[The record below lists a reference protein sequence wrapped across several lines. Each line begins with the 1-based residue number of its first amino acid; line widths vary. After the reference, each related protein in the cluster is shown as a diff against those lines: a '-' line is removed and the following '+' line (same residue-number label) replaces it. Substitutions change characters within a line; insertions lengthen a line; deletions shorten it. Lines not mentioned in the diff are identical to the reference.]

1 MSVVK
6 NIATQLI
13 EVSLQRAFPHPPVLR
28 LRQTA
33 RQHQRPLTGFNQSIR
48 RGDVILNRRH
58 ITAAG
63 SATIAHADF
72 PFRAGQ
78 VQGIAAEHIAIA
90 GELDALRFHRAI
102 RVGHRYRAGIASED
116 GKTGVGNHGAGDG
129 AGGIGPDVICRRPGA
144 IAAALGGAAGQAV
157 GVPEIQRH
165 VASIEQ
171 IDLPGARQVLQGKR
185 RVRVGQLQAAVGF
198 GKGAGVVEQAI
209 QARAEA
215 ASIVQGQRRAIDG
228 QIAVDGNTVAGAR
241 RHEITTGRTKLEIQ
255 QAALLQ
261 GQVAVNGQR
270 PDTLTRSQST
280 ARQHRGIAQRTTAAQ
295 QAAVVHGKGHTIHA
309 TVHQH
314 ATGIHRGSAGHGVI
328 SRENIIAGTVLDQVA
343 GAGDHAVVEVVIAAI
358 DFQGAGSA
366 SKKHIPH
373 DGACAAARAKS

>member
-28 LRQTA
+28 LRQNA

-78 VQGIAAEHIAIA
+78 VQGITAEHIAIA

-102 RVGHRYRAGIASED
+102 RIRHRYRTGIAGED
-116 GKTGVGNHGAGDG
+116 GKAGVGNHGAGDG
-129 AGGIGPDVICRRPGA
+129 AGGIGPDVIRRRPGA
-144 IAAALGGAAGQAV
+144 ITTALGGAAGQAI
-157 GVPEIQRH
+157 GIPEIQRGAGGINQVDLL
-165 VASIEQ
+165 VA
-171 IDLPGARQVLQGKR
+171 GQVLQIVGR
-185 RVRVGQLQAAVGF
+185 IRVGQLQATVAF
-198 GKGAGVVEQAI
+198 GKGAGVIEQAI

-215 ASIVQGQRRAIDG
+215 AGIVDRQRRAIDG
-228 QIAVDGNTVAGAR
+228 QIAIHRHTVAGAR
-241 RHEITTGRTKLEIQ
+241 RHKITTGRTELEIQ

-261 GQVAVNGQR
+261 GQVAIDGQCAQAIPR
-270 PDTLTRSQST
+270 RQS
-280 ARQHRGIAQRTTAAQ
+280 AAGLNDSVAQRTTTAQ
-295 QAAVVHGKGHTIHA
+295 QAAVTNKHRQAVHG
-309 TVHQH
+309 TVYEHP
-314 ATGIHRGSAGHGVI
+314 AFIDT
-328 SRENIIAGTVLDQVA
+328 TL
-343 GAGDHAVVEVVIAAI
+343 AVNGMV
-358 DFQGAGSA
+358 
-366 SKKHIPH
+366 
-373 DGACAAARAKS
+373 CR